1 MELRAEEQVWGMSE
15 ILVVDDDLDICRMLE
30 KKLQRSG
37 HQPALANTLADGL
50 LRAEGGAFDVILL
63 DVQMPDGNGLEFI
76 PKFKAMSSNPEV
88 IIFTGRGDLDGADK
102 AIKSGAWGYIEKVNV
117 IKELDLPLIRALEFR
132 EEKRRSKI
140 SPVYLKREKIIGH
153 SKMINSCFDKLA
165 KAAASEANVLITG
178 ETGTGKELFAKAIH
192 ENSSRSG
199 RNIVTVDCAS
209 LPESLIESTLFGHN
223 RGAFT
228 GADRSQDGLVK
239 HADGGTLF
247 LDEVG
252 ELPLSMQKAFLRVL
266 QEHRFR
272 PVGSSQEQFSD
283 FRVVAATNRN
293 LEDCVKAGTFR
304 SDLFYRLQS
313 LTIHLP
319 SLRER
324 KEDMLELVVHCIT
337 RLCDRTKIELKGV
350 SPDFIEAL
358 KSYDW
363 PGNVR
368 ELFQTLEQVFAN
380 GRHTRI
386 LFPHHLPEKIRIS
399 HAHDALRSVDEPFRE
414 RRRSEIPGHLPE
426 WRQAR
431 ETFEADYI
439 RKLMSKSQGDI
450 RQACAISGISK
461 ARLYQLLGKYEQ
473 MPSRKVNWHSQ

>member
-1 MELRAEEQVWGMSE
+1 MPE
-15 ILVVDDDLDICRMLE
+15 ILVVDDDVDICRMLE

-37 HQPALANTLADGL
+37 HQPSLANTLADGL
-50 LRAEGGAFDVILL
+50 TKAEGGTFDVILL

-76 PKFKAMSSNPEV
+76 PRFKALQSNPEI

-102 AIKSGAWGYIEKVNV
+102 AIKSGAWGYIEKANV
-117 IKELDLPLIRALEFR
+117 IKELDLPLTRALEYR

-153 SKMINSCFDKLA
+153 SKKINACFDKLA
-165 KAAASEANVLITG
+165 KAAASEANVLLTG
-178 ETGTGKELFAKAIH
+178 ETGTGKELFARAIH
-192 ENSSRSG
+192 ENSSRFAK
-199 RNIVTVDCAS
+199 NIVTVDCAS
-209 LPESLIESTLFGHN
+209 LPESLIESTLFGHS

-228 GADRSQDGLVK
+228 GAERSQDGLVK

-252 ELPLSMQKAFLRVL
+252 ELPLAMQKAFLRVL
-266 QEHRFR
+266 QEHKFR
-272 PVGSSQEQFSD
+272 PVGASQEQTSD

-293 LEDCVKAGTFR
+293 LEECVKAGTFR

-319 SLRER
+319 PLRER
-324 KEDMLELVVHCIT
+324 KEDMLDLVVHSIT
-337 RLCDRTKIELKGV
+337 RLCARTNIDLKGV

-358 KSYDW
+358 TSYDW

-380 GRHTRI
+380 GKHTRI

-399 HAHDALRSVDEPFRE
+399 HAHDALKSADTSAQGR
-414 RRRSEIPGHLPE
+414 ILPE
-426 WRQAR
+426 SPSILPDWRQAK
-431 ETFEADYI
+431 ETFEGEYI
-439 RKLMSKSQGDI
+439 RKLMVRAQGDI
-450 RQACAISGISK
+450 REACSLSGISK

-473 MPSRKVNWHSQ
+473 IPSRPPKWQSN

>member
-1 MELRAEEQVWGMSE
+1 MSE

-37 HQPALANTLADGL
+37 HQATLANTLADGMI
-50 LRAEGGAFDVILL
+50 RAAGGTFDVILL

-76 PKFKAMSSNPEV
+76 PKFKALESNPEV

-102 AIKSGAWGYIEKVNV
+102 AIKSGAWGYIEKANV
-117 IKELDLPLIRALEFR
+117 VKELDLPLTRALEFR
-132 EEKRRSKI
+132 DEKRRSKN

-153 SKMINSCFDKLA
+153 SKKINACFDKLA
-165 KAAASEANVLITG
+165 KAAASDANVLITG
-178 ETGTGKELFAKAIH
+178 ETGTGKELFARAIH
-192 ENSSRSG
+192 DNSGRSA

-209 LPESLIESTLFGHN
+209 LPESLIESTLFGHS

-228 GADRSQDGLVK
+228 GADRSQDGLIK

-247 LDEVG
+247 LDEIG

-266 QEHRFR
+266 QERRFR
-272 PVGSSQEQFSD
+272 PVGSSQEQTSD

-293 LEDCVKAGTFR
+293 LEECVKAGTFR
-304 SDLFYRLQS
+304 SDLFFRLQS

-319 SLRER
+319 PLRER
-324 KEDMLELVVHCIT
+324 KEDMLELVVHSIT
-337 RLCDRTKIELKGV
+337 RLCDRTNIDLKGV

-358 KSYDW
+358 TSYDW

-386 LFPHHLPEKIRIS
+386 LFPHHLPERIRIC
-399 HAHDALRSVDEPFRE
+399 HAHDSLKSTDEPE
-414 RRRSEIPGHLPE
+414 MCRRATDTPGFLLD
-426 WRQAR
+426 WRQAKDA
-431 ETFEADYI
+431 FESEYI
-439 RKLMSKSQGDI
+439 RKLMNRAQGDI
-450 RQACAISGISK
+450 RTACSISGISK

-473 MPSRKVNWHSQ
+473 IPSRKPNWINQ